1 MNAKQFSTFS
11 KRSLRVTGQ
20 GAIHALLQARELE
33 KQGVDIIHLEAGEL
47 DLDTPSHI
55 VEAAINSL
63 HKGHTRYTSTQGT
76 LQLRESIS
84 DYINTT
90 RMTQTSPNNVVVTPG
105 VKGAI
110 FFAIMALVNPG
121 DEVIVPDPGF
131 PSYSAITK
139 FAGGKPVLWHQYM
152 DQDYIY
158 DIDQLSSIINDK
170 TKIIVLNNPNNPTGT
185 IMSTKILESIA
196 ELAIKHNLW
205 VISDEIYSQLYF
217 NGSFPRSIFTLPGM
231 AERTILMDGFS
242 KTYAMTGW
250 RLGYGIYPDNMI
262 DNVCSIM
269 LNDHSCLPE
278 FIQDAGTAALQG
290 PQTCVSLLRDELTAR
305 RDLVVDAINNMPYI
319 SCFKPEGALY
329 VMIDI
334 SQITGVS
341 SQDFA
346 GKLLMEGVSM
356 LPGSMLS
363 KHGQNE
369 VRLAFV
375 ANQNRISTA
384 MERLDSTVAQM
395 TS

>member
-1 MNAKQFSTFS
+1 MNVKQFNRFS
-11 KRSLRVTGQ
+11 NRSLRVTGQ

-33 KQGVDIIHLEAGEL
+33 KQGIDFIHLEAGEL
-47 DLDTPSHI
+47 DLDTPPHI
-55 VEAAINSL
+55 VEAAVNSL
-63 HKGHTRYTSTQGT
+63 QNGHTRYSSTQGT

-84 DYINTT
+84 HYINTT
-90 RMTQTSPNNVVVTPG
+90 RITQTTPNNVVVTPG

-139 FAGGKPVLWHQYM
+139 FAGGKPVLWHQHM
-152 DQDYIY
+152 AQDYIY
-158 DIDQLSSIINDK
+158 DIDQLSSIINNK

-185 IMSTKILESIA
+185 VMPTHILESVS
-196 ELAIKHNLW
+196 ELALAHNLW

-217 NGSFPRSIFTLPGM
+217 NGSFPRSIYTLPGM
-231 AERTILMDGFS
+231 ADRTILMDGFS
-242 KTYAMTGW
+242 KAYAMTGW
-250 RLGYGIYPDNMI
+250 RLGYGIFPDNII

-278 FIQDAGTAALQG
+278 FIQDAGTAALQA
-290 PQTCVSLLRDELTAR
+290 PQTCVSLLRKELCAR
-305 RDLVVDAINNMPYI
+305 RDLVVDAINDMPYI

-346 GKLLMEGVSM
+346 EKLLMEGVSM
-356 LPGSMLS
+356 LPGTILS
-363 KHGQNE
+363 KNGQNE

-375 ANQNRISTA
+375 ANQKRIATA
-384 MERLDSTVAQM
+384 MERLDSTIAQL
-395 TS
+395 TH

>member
-1 MNAKQFSTFS
+1 MHAKQFSTFS

-152 DQDYIY
+152 DQDYTY